1 MFVQV
6 QCQLFC
12 SGKKYCDFIVWTKE
26 DIFVERI
33 HKDDAFWTMNI
44 PRAENFFRT
53 AIMPEIIGRFYSH
66 PSGVQSVDT
75 SSPPAADNGY
85 QTPKEQRSSTS
96 VEDVYCYC
104 QRPEEGD
111 MVACDNSTCPHAWFH
126 VSCLGLK
133 SLPSSR
139 TWYCPDCRKLPE
151 FSRKKRKTA
160 THS

>member
-33 HKDDAFWTMNI
+33 HKDDTFWIMNI
-44 PRAENFFRT
+44 PRAENFCRT
-53 AIMPEIIGRFYSH
+53 AIMPEIIGRFYSR
-66 PSGVQSVDT
+66 PSGVHSVDT

-85 QTPKEQRSSTS
+85 QTPKEQQSSTS

-111 MVACDNSTCPHAWFH
+111 MVACENSTCPHA
-126 VSCLGLK
+126 
-133 SLPSSR
+133 
-139 TWYCPDCRKLPE
+139 
-151 FSRKKRKTA
+151 
-160 THS
+160 